1 MPIILSARAHYI
13 NGVGYYENDSAVEA
27 CKEYLKAL
35 EIMDERFEEKELVG
49 KRAHFMA
56 LTYTRLTGLFSDQ
69 YLHEQAV
76 CFGKCAMGYYNR
88 YDATIGHLVW
98 MFDEIGSN
106 YDVMGN
112 LDSAIVYYN
121 KGIEMLT
128 DTNNLAYRDLSV
140 HIAFLTYQ
148 LTKEPS
154 IVVKGISKNT

>member
-1 MPIILSARAHYI
+1 M
-13 NGVGYYENDSAVEA
+13 EA